1 MISMLRYP
9 RKCWPI
15 WSDHHPARHPHLPLA
30 PVDPERLTS
39 ALPLLADENTTLLLS
54 AASSWEI
61 AVKWGLG
68 KLALPEAPETY
79 VPDRMQRDAIDA
91 LPVLHSHALAVAK
104 LPHHHRDPFDRLS
117 IAQTISERI
126 PLATADQSMRAYAA
140 ELLWVG

>member
-1 MISMLRYP
+1 MTTILLDTQIFLWLQST
-9 RKCWPI
+9 
-15 WSDHHPARHPHLPLA
+15 
-30 PVDPERLTS
+30 PERLAS

-104 LPHHHRDPFDRLS
+104 LPHHHRDPFDRLL
-117 IAQTISERI
+117 IAQAMSERI

>member
-1 MISMLRYP
+1 M
-9 RKCWPI
+9 
-15 WSDHHPARHPHLPLA
+15 
-30 PVDPERLTS
+30 
-39 ALPLLADENTTLLLS
+39 
-54 AASSWEI
+54 
-61 AVKWGLG
+61 
-68 KLALPEAPETY
+68 ALPEAPETY

-126 PLATADQSMRAYAA
+126 PLATANPSMRAYAA